1 MCFVTHVL
9 GMSLETLRPS
19 GRKTF
24 AVSIATRII
33 NVDTLTQVVSCVL
46 NELGDVPSTVIDN
59 YLQAS

>member
-24 AVSIATRII
+24 AVSIATRTI
-33 NVDTLTQVVSCVL
+33 NVDTLTQTL
-46 NELGDVPSTVIDN
+46 NLTMFLYNWEMCLA
-59 YLQAS
+59 Q